1 MVGRLC
7 CDSDGKLNAK
17 SVILEGSRETSGG
30 RHIQLDLSAIERYS
44 LFPGQV
50 GNLFWIMLLV
60 FSGHFL
66 YLMGSCDTYR

>member
-17 SVILEGSRETSGG
+17 SVMLEGSRETSGG
-30 RHIQLDLSAIERYS
+30 RRIQLDLSAIERYS

-50 GNLFWIMLLV
+50 NISMMN
-60 FSGHFL
+60 FL
-66 YLMGSCDTYR
+66 RS